1 MMTKKLNIKVF
12 SDGAVLETML
22 KDLQTGLVTGFTT
35 NPSLM
40 KKAGI
45 SSYIGFAKEVLA
57 KITDYPVSF
66 EVFADDLASVEK
78 EAEKIASLGDNVYV
92 KIPVTTSTGE
102 STCPLIQK
110 LSAKG
115 IKLNVTAIFT
125 IEQTQAV
132 VDHLT
137 AGVPAIVSV
146 FAGRIADGVPAIV
159 SVFAGRIADTGV
171 DPMPIMEE
179 ALRICRQKEG
189 VELLWASPRETY
201 NIYQAD
207 QLGVDIITCT
217 TDLIAKLPL
226 QGKDLEDY
234 SLETVQMF
242 LKDST
247 SLGFKILEDAK
258 H

>member
-1 MMTKKLNIKVF
+1 MMTKKLNVKVF

-66 EVFADDLASVEK
+66 EVFADDLASMEK

-102 STCPLIQK
+102 STCPVIQK

-137 AGVPAIVSV
+137 A
-146 FAGRIADGVPAIV
+146 GVPAIV

>member
-1 MMTKKLNIKVF
+1 MMTKKLNVKVF

-66 EVFADDLASVEK
+66 EVFADDLASMEK

-146 FAGRIADGVPAIV
+146 FAGRIAD
-159 SVFAGRIADTGV
+159 TGV
-171 DPMPIMEE
+171 DPMPIMKE
-179 ALRICRQKEG
+179 ALRICRQKEE

-247 SLGFKILEDAK
+247 SLGFKILEDDNP
-258 H
+258 

>member
-1 MMTKKLNIKVF
+1 MMTKKLNVKVF

-66 EVFADDLASVEK
+66 EVFADDLASMEK

-137 AGVPAIVSV
+137 AGVP
-146 FAGRIADGVPAIV
+146 DIV

-179 ALRICRQKEG
+179 ALRICRQKEE

-234 SLETVQMF
+234 SLEAVQMF

>member
-1 MMTKKLNIKVF
+1 MTKKLNVKVF

-66 EVFADDLASVEK
+66 EVFADDLASMEK

-137 AGVPAIVSV
+137 A
-146 FAGRIADGVPAIV
+146 GVPAIV

-247 SLGFKILEDAK
+247 SLGFKVLEDANQ
-258 H
+258 

>member
-1 MMTKKLNIKVF
+1 MMTKKLNVKVF

-66 EVFADDLASVEK
+66 EVFADDLASMEK

-137 AGVPAIVSV
+137 A
-146 FAGRIADGVPAIV
+146 GVPAIV

-247 SLGFKILEDAK
+247 SLGFKILEDANQ
-258 H
+258 

>member
-1 MMTKKLNIKVF
+1 
-12 SDGAVLETML
+12 ML

-66 EVFADDLASVEK
+66 EVFADDLASMEK

-102 STCPLIQK
+102 STCPVIQK

-146 FAGRIADGVPAIV
+146 FAGRIAD
-159 SVFAGRIADTGV
+159 TGV

-179 ALRICRQKEG
+179 ALRICRQKEE

-247 SLGFKILEDAK
+247 SLGFKILEDDN

>member
-1 MMTKKLNIKVF
+1 MTKKLNVKVF

-66 EVFADDLASVEK
+66 EVFVDDLASMEK

-146 FAGRIADGVPAIV
+146 FAGRIAD
-159 SVFAGRIADTGV
+159 TGV

-179 ALRICRQKEG
+179 ALRICRQKEE

-234 SLETVQMF
+234 SLEAVQMF

>member
-1 MMTKKLNIKVF
+1 MTKKLNVKVF

-66 EVFADDLASVEK
+66 EVFADDLASMEK

-137 AGVPAIVSV
+137 A
-146 FAGRIADGVPAIV
+146 GVPAIV

-226 QGKDLEDY
+226 QGKDLKDY

-247 SLGFKILEDAK
+247 SLGFKILEDAN

>member
-1 MMTKKLNIKVF
+1 MTKKLNIKVF

-66 EVFADDLASVEK
+66 EVFADDLASMEK

-146 FAGRIADGVPAIV
+146 FAGRIAD
-159 SVFAGRIADTGV
+159 TGV

-226 QGKDLEDY
+226 QEKDLEDY

-247 SLGFKILEDAK
+247 SLGFKILEDDN

>member
-1 MMTKKLNIKVF
+1 MMTKKLNVKVF

-66 EVFADDLASVEK
+66 EVFADDLASMEK

-137 AGVPAIVSV
+137 A
-146 FAGRIADGVPAIV
+146 GVPAIV

-247 SLGFKILEDAK
+247 SLGFKILEDDNP
-258 H
+258 

>member
-1 MMTKKLNIKVF
+1 MMTKKLNVKVF

-57 KITDYPVSF
+57 KITDYQVSF
-66 EVFADDLASVEK
+66 EVFADDLASMEK

-137 AGVPAIVSV
+137 A
-146 FAGRIADGVPAIV
+146 GVPAIV

>member
-1 MMTKKLNIKVF
+1 MTKKLNVKVF

-40 KKAGI
+40 EKAGI

-66 EVFADDLASVEK
+66 EVFADDLASMEK

-137 AGVPAIVSV
+137 A
-146 FAGRIADGVPAIV
+146 GVPAIV

-247 SLGFKILEDAK
+247 SLGFKILEDANQ
-258 H
+258 

>member
-22 KDLQTGLVTGFTT
+22 KDLQTGFVTGFTT

-57 KITDYPVSF
+57 QITDYPVSF
-66 EVFADDLASVEK
+66 EVFADDLASMEK

-115 IKLNVTAIFT
+115 IKLNVTAMFT

-146 FAGRIADGVPAIV
+146 FAGRIADT
-159 SVFAGRIADTGV
+159 DV

>member
-1 MMTKKLNIKVF
+1 MMTKKLNVKVF

-66 EVFADDLASVEK
+66 EVFADDLASMEK

-125 IEQTQAV
+125 IEQTQVV

-137 AGVPAIVSV
+137 A
-146 FAGRIADGVPAIV
+146 RVPAIV

-247 SLGFKILEDAK
+247 SLGFKILEDYN

>member
-1 MMTKKLNIKVF
+1 MTKKLNVKVF

-57 KITDYPVSF
+57 QITEYPVSF
-66 EVFADDLASVEK
+66 EVFADDLASMEK

-137 AGVPAIVSV
+137 A
-146 FAGRIADGVPAIV
+146 GVPAIV

-247 SLGFKILEDAK
+247 SLGFKILEDDN

>member
-1 MMTKKLNIKVF
+1 MMTKKLNVKVF

-66 EVFADDLASVEK
+66 EVFADDLASMEK

-102 STCPLIQK
+102 STFPLIQK

-137 AGVPAIVSV
+137 A
-146 FAGRIADGVPAIV
+146 RVPAIV

>member
-1 MMTKKLNIKVF
+1 MMTKKLNVKVF

-66 EVFADDLASVEK
+66 EVFADDLASMEK

-137 AGVPAIVSV
+137 AGVPAIVS
-146 FAGRIADGVPAIV
+146 I
-159 SVFAGRIADTGV
+159 FAGRIADTGV

-179 ALRICRQKEG
+179 ALRICRQKEE

-234 SLETVQMF
+234 SLEAVQMF

>member
-1 MMTKKLNIKVF
+1 MMTKKLNVKVF

-66 EVFADDLASVEK
+66 EVFADDLASMEK

-137 AGVPAIVSV
+137 A
-146 FAGRIADGVPAIV
+146 GVPAIV

-226 QGKDLEDY
+226 QGKDLKDY

-247 SLGFKILEDAK
+247 SLGFKILEDDN

>member
-1 MMTKKLNIKVF
+1 MMTKKLNVKVF

-66 EVFADDLASVEK
+66 EVFADDLASMEK

-146 FAGRIADGVPAIV
+146 FAGRIAD
-159 SVFAGRIADTGV
+159 TGV

-179 ALRICRQKEG
+179 ALRICRQKEE

>member
-1 MMTKKLNIKVF
+1 MTKKLNVKVF

-66 EVFADDLASVEK
+66 EVFADDLASIEK

-146 FAGRIADGVPAIV
+146 FAGRIADI
-159 SVFAGRIADTGV
+159 GV

-247 SLGFKILEDAK
+247 SLGFKILEDAN

>member
-1 MMTKKLNIKVF
+1 MTKKLNVKVF

-57 KITDYPVSF
+57 QITDYPVSF
-66 EVFADDLASVEK
+66 EVFADDLASMEK
-78 EAEKIASLGDNVYV
+78 EAEKIASLGNNVYV

-137 AGVPAIVSV
+137 A
-146 FAGRIADGVPAIV
+146 GVPAIV